1 LTPQLVYKPALPKQ
15 RVDIVLQQYPAT
27 GRLSSFD
34 KVTLVLAKPIHG
46 VVPKVVGLSMRA
58 ARARLLRVNLSPRVG
73 GLSDGQSGG
82 RVTAQSPPPGV
93 AAEPGMAV
101 RLVVA
106 RG

>member
-1 LTPQLVYKPALPKQ
+1 
-15 RVDIVLQQYPAT
+15 VDIVLQQYPAK

-34 KVTLVLAKPIHG
+34 RVTLVLAKPIHG
-46 VVPKVVGLSMRA
+46 VVPKVVGLSMRD
-58 ARARLLRVNLSPRVG
+58 ARAKLLRVQLSPRVR
-73 GLSDGQSGG
+73 GLSDGKSG